1 MQKHLSIYF
10 VILIRFLLYT
20 CVRTAAHDG
29 RCSLSVRMDK
39 YSIAIS
45 LLSVNIIAG
54 LEELRAMQACMKE
67 RSAAGLPAAELR
79 EEAKMLVSLLNES
92 FAVMADGEQAE
103 A

>member
-10 VILIRFLLYT
+10 VISFGILLYIG
-20 CVRTAAHDG
+20 VRTTAHDG

-39 YSIAIS
+39 YSVAIS

-54 LEELRAMQACMKE
+54 LKELRAMQACMKE
-67 RSAAGLPAAELR
+67 FSAAGLPAAELR
-79 EEAKMLVSLLNES
+79 EEAKMLVGLLNES